1 MRVRDCIRAAS
12 LAFRVGELEIRGRDK
27 AQRVSHPR
35 QAAMWLARKEGGF
48 SYPRIARHFGLDHS
62 TICHGVAAVEAR
74 GDEEFQD
81 RLVMAWVAL
90 TETPDERRARG

>member
-12 LAFRVGELEIRGRDK
+12 LAFHVGELEIRGRDK
-27 AQRVSHPR
+27 AQRVAHPR

-48 SYPRIARHFGLDHS
+48 SYPRIGAFFGRDHS
-62 TICHGVAAVEAR
+62 TVIHGVKAVEAR

-81 RLVMAWVAL
+81 RLMMAWVAL
-90 TETPDERRARG
+90 TATPEELRAL